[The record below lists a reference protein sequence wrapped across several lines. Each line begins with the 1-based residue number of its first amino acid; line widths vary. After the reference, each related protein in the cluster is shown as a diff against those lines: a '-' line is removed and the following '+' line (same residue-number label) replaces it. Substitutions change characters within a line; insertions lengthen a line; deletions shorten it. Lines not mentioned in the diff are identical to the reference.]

1 MELAY
6 TRVYCDKH
14 AIAHR
19 TSKQST
25 HAKHLFTYE
34 MTADSPQQTV
44 QIIHEI
50 CASSNLSSQ

>member
-6 TRVYCDKH
+6 THVYCDKH
-14 AIAHR
+14 AIAHQ
-19 TSKQST
+19 SKPST